1 MIREK
6 NNEIRVDQIPVG
18 EIVLE
23 AEDLQMIMTFGVTMS
38 GSYRDLLTLKE
49 FLVNDPRY
57 KVIWKSISPVHL
69 RVVKR
74 DQWDEFQRWREARR
88 A

>member
-1 MIREK
+1 MRKE
-6 NNEIRVDQIPVG
+6 NDEIRVDRIPVR

-38 GSYRDLLTLKE
+38 GSYHDLLALKE
-49 FLVNDPRY
+49 YLINDSRY

-74 DQWDEFQRWREARR
+74 DQWDEFQRWKESHRT
-88 A
+88 

>member
-1 MIREK
+1 MKEVRTLSVE
-6 NNEIRVDQIPVG
+6 EIT
-18 EIVLE
+18 LE

-38 GSYRDLLTLKE
+38 GSYHDLLSLKE
-49 FLVNDPRY
+49 YLVNDPRF

-74 DQWDEFQRWREARR
+74 DQWDEFQRWRENRR
-88 A
+88 Q

>member
-1 MIREK
+1 MKEEVRTLSVE
-6 NNEIRVDQIPVG
+6 EIT
-18 EIVLE
+18 LE

-38 GSYRDLLTLKE
+38 GSYHDLLSLKE
-49 FLVNDPRY
+49 YLINDPRF

-74 DQWDEFQRWREARR
+74 DQWDEFQNWKKSRQT
-88 A
+88 

>member
-1 MIREK
+1 MKEVRTLSVE
-6 NNEIRVDQIPVG
+6 EIT
-18 EIVLE
+18 LE

-38 GSYRDLLTLKE
+38 GSYHDLLSLKE
-49 FLVNDPRY
+49 YLVNDPRF

-88 A
+88 T

>member
-1 MIREK
+1 MK
-6 NNEIRVDQIPVG
+6 NEVRTLSVEEIT
-18 EIVLE
+18 LE

-38 GSYRDLLTLKE
+38 GSYHDLLSLKE
-49 FLVNDPRY
+49 YLVNDPRF

-74 DQWDEFQRWREARR
+74 DQWDEFQRWKESHR

>member
-1 MIREK
+1 MRKE
-6 NNEIRVDQIPVG
+6 NNEIRVDKVPAR

-38 GSYRDLLTLKE
+38 GSYHDLLTLKE
-49 FLVNDPRY
+49 YLINDPRY
-57 KVIWKSISPVHL
+57 KVIWKSISTVHL

-74 DQWDEFQRWREARR
+74 DQWDEFQRWKESH
-88 A
+88 

>member
-1 MIREK
+1 MREEVRTLSVE
-6 NNEIRVDQIPVG
+6 EIT
-18 EIVLE
+18 LE

-38 GSYRDLLTLKE
+38 GSYHDLLSLKE
-49 FLVNDPRY
+49 YLVNDPRF

-74 DQWDEFQRWREARR
+74 DQWDEFQRWRESRR

>member
-1 MIREK
+1 MKEVRTLSVE
-6 NNEIRVDQIPVG
+6 EIT
-18 EIVLE
+18 LE

-38 GSYRDLLTLKE
+38 GSYHDLLSLKE
-49 FLVNDPRY
+49 YLVRDPRF

-74 DQWDEFQRWREARR
+74 DQWDEFQRWREDRR
-88 A
+88 T

>member
-1 MIREK
+1 MKEVRTLSVE
-6 NNEIRVDQIPVG
+6 EIT
-18 EIVLE
+18 LE

-38 GSYRDLLTLKE
+38 GSYHDLLSLKE
-49 FLVNDPRY
+49 YLVNDSRF

-74 DQWDEFQRWREARR
+74 DQWDEFMRWRETRR

>member
-1 MIREK
+1 MKE
-6 NNEIRVDQIPVG
+6 EIRTLSVE
-18 EIVLE
+18 EITLE

-38 GSYRDLLTLKE
+38 GSYHDLLSLKE
-49 FLVNDPRY
+49 YLVRDPRF

-74 DQWDEFQRWREARR
+74 DQWDEFQRWRESRR

>member
-1 MIREK
+1 MKEVRTLSVE
-6 NNEIRVDQIPVG
+6 EIT
-18 EIVLE
+18 LE

-38 GSYRDLLTLKE
+38 GSYHDLLSLKE
-49 FLVNDPRY
+49 YLVNDPRF

-74 DQWDEFQRWREARR
+74 DQWDEFQRWRETRR
-88 A
+88 Q

>member
-1 MIREK
+1 MKEEVRTLSVE
-6 NNEIRVDQIPVG
+6 EIN
-18 EIVLE
+18 LE

-38 GSYRDLLTLKE
+38 GSYHDLLSLKE
-49 FLVNDPRY
+49 YLVNDPRF

-74 DQWDEFQRWREARR
+74 DQWDEFMRWRETRR

>member
-1 MIREK
+1 MKEEVRTLSVE
-6 NNEIRVDQIPVG
+6 EIT
-18 EIVLE
+18 LE

-38 GSYRDLLTLKE
+38 GSYHDLLSLKE
-49 FLVNDPRY
+49 YLVNDPRF

-74 DQWDEFQRWREARR
+74 DQWDEFQRWRETRR

>member
-1 MIREK
+1 MKEEVRTLSVEK
-6 NNEIRVDQIPVG
+6 IN
-18 EIVLE
+18 LE

-38 GSYRDLLTLKE
+38 GSYHDLLSLKE
-49 FLVNDPRY
+49 YLVNDSRF

-74 DQWDEFQRWREARR
+74 DQWDEFMRWRETRR

>member
-1 MIREK
+1 MKEVRTLSVE
-6 NNEIRVDQIPVG
+6 EIT
-18 EIVLE
+18 LE

-38 GSYRDLLTLKE
+38 GSYHDLLSLKE
-49 FLVNDPRY
+49 YLVNDPRF

-74 DQWDEFQRWREARR
+74 DQWDEFMRWRETRR
-88 A
+88 Q

>member
-1 MIREK
+1 MRKE
-6 NNEIRVDQIPVG
+6 NDEIRVNQIPVR

-38 GSYRDLLTLKE
+38 GSYHDLLTLKE
-49 FLVNDPRY
+49 YLINDPRY

-74 DQWDEFQRWREARR
+74 DQWDEFKRWKETR
-88 A
+88 

>member
-1 MIREK
+1 MKEVRTLSVE
-6 NNEIRVDQIPVG
+6 EIT
-18 EIVLE
+18 LE

-38 GSYRDLLTLKE
+38 GSYHDLLSLKE
-49 FLVNDPRY
+49 YLVNDPRF

-74 DQWDEFQRWREARR
+74 DQWDEFQRWRENRR

>member
-1 MIREK
+1 MK
-6 NNEIRVDQIPVG
+6 DEIRTLSVE
-18 EIVLE
+18 EITLE

-38 GSYRDLLTLKE
+38 GSYHDLLSLKE
-49 FLVNDPRY
+49 YLVNDPRF

-74 DQWDEFQRWREARR
+74 DQWDEYKRWRESRR

>member
-1 MIREK
+1 MKE
-6 NNEIRVDQIPVG
+6 EIRTLSVE
-18 EIVLE
+18 EITLE

-38 GSYRDLLTLKE
+38 GSYHDLLSLKE
-49 FLVNDPRY
+49 YLINDPRF

-74 DQWDEFQRWREARR
+74 DQWDEFQRWKKDHQP
-88 A
+88 

>member
-1 MIREK
+1 MKE
-6 NNEIRVDQIPVG
+6 EIRTLSVE
-18 EIVLE
+18 EITLE

-38 GSYRDLLTLKE
+38 GSYHDLLSLKE
-49 FLVNDPRY
+49 YLVKDPRF

-74 DQWDEFQRWREARR
+74 DQWDEFQRWREDRR
-88 A
+88 T

>member
-1 MIREK
+1 MKEVRTLSVE
-6 NNEIRVDQIPVG
+6 EIT
-18 EIVLE
+18 LE

-38 GSYRDLLTLKE
+38 GSYHDLLSLKE
-49 FLVNDPRY
+49 YLVNDPRF
-57 KVIWKSISPVHL
+57 KVIWKSMSPVHL

>member
-1 MIREK
+1 MKEVRTLSVE
-6 NNEIRVDQIPVG
+6 EIT
-18 EIVLE
+18 LE

-38 GSYRDLLTLKE
+38 GSYHDLLSLKE
-49 FLVNDPRY
+49 YLVNDPRF

>member
-1 MIREK
+1 MKEEVRTLSVE
-6 NNEIRVDQIPVG
+6 EIT
-18 EIVLE
+18 LE

-38 GSYRDLLTLKE
+38 GSYHDLLSLKE
-49 FLVNDPRY
+49 YLVNDSRF

-74 DQWDEFQRWREARR
+74 DQWDEFMRWRETRR

>member
-1 MIREK
+1 MKEEVRTLSVE
-6 NNEIRVDQIPVG
+6 EIT
-18 EIVLE
+18 LE

-38 GSYRDLLTLKE
+38 GSYHDLLSLKE
-49 FLVNDPRY
+49 YLVNDPRF

-74 DQWDEFQRWREARR
+74 DQWDEFMRWRETRR
-88 A
+88 Q

>member
-1 MIREK
+1 MKEEVRTLSVEK
-6 NNEIRVDQIPVG
+6 IN
-18 EIVLE
+18 LE

-38 GSYRDLLTLKE
+38 GSYHDLLSLKE
-49 FLVNDPRY
+49 YLVNDPRF

-74 DQWDEFQRWREARR
+74 DQWDEFMRWRETRR

>member
-1 MIREK
+1 MKEEVRTLSME
-6 NNEIRVDQIPVG
+6 EIT
-18 EIVLE
+18 LE

-38 GSYRDLLTLKE
+38 GRYHDLLSLKE
-49 FLVNDPRY
+49 YLINDPRF

-74 DQWDEFQRWREARR
+74 EQWDEFQRWKDAHR

>member
-1 MIREK
+1 MKEK
-6 NNEIRVDQIPVG
+6 VRTLSVEEIT
-18 EIVLE
+18 LE

-38 GSYRDLLTLKE
+38 GSYHDLLSLKE
-49 FLVNDPRY
+49 YLVNDPRF

-74 DQWDEFQRWREARR
+74 DQWEEFQSWKKSRQT
-88 A
+88 